1 MISIRNLNVKLGNID
16 VLKNIFL
23 NLNFKGLVSILGPN
37 GAGKTTLLKS
47 ILKLLKFSGEIRIKG
62 IDIRKLREKELARI
76 ESYVPQEFNPNVDIT
91 VEEFLSLARY
101 PYKSFFEIN
110 FRDNYFS
117 NYIREFSIEGF
128 LKRKIYQLSSG
139 ERQRILIVKAIIQ
152 DSDIILLDEPTSNLD
167 LKNKLFVMNFLKE
180 ISKKKLIIYTTHE
193 INIASIYSDYVILMK
208 DGRIYKHG
216 KPEDVINRENIR
228 NVYEIEC
235 NIISHPKYKR
245 PIVIF

>member
-110 FRDNYFS
+110 FRDNDFS